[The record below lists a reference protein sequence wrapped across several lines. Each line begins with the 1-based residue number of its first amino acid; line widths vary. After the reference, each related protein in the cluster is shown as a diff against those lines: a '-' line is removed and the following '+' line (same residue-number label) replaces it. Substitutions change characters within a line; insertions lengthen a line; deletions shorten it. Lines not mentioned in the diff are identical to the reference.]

1 MEIKEKFLPIGT
13 VVLLKGATRRIMITG
28 FCSIDSDNREKMWDY
43 CGCLYPEGVL
53 SSTQSC
59 LFNHE
64 QIEKIYHMGLSDD
77 EEEIRFKKNLEVLLK
92 NAGKKS

>member
-1 MEIKEKFLPIGT
+1 
-13 VVLLKGATRRIMITG
+13 MITG